1 MSAFHIPKSRIF
13 AFPYGNERILGATC
27 LFDFPIQKIYALI
40 FASQTEMSAFHSL
53 KSRIFAFLRRNERIW
68 GLLSCATPS
77 YATHH
82 YIFRYVRF
90 TYPLGQKHLLPK
102 HLLPKRLLPE
112 FLTDKWNPAMLFR

>member
-82 YIFRYVRF
+82 YIFCYVRF
-90 TYPLGQKHLLPK
+90 TYPLGQKL
-102 HLLPKRLLPE
+102 LLPKRLLPE
-112 FLTDKWNPAMLFR
+112 FLTDK